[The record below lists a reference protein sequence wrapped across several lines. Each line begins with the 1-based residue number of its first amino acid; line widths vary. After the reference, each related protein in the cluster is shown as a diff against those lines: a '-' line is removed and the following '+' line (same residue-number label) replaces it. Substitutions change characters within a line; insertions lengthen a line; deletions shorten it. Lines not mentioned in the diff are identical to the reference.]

1 MNIIKGND
9 LKEYLQDKNF
19 VDFKKRFVFADMMS
33 EIKSHKEKL
42 VALYGLRR
50 TGKTTLMYQAIMEL
64 NNFDKCTF
72 IQCSGKDTIDDLFK
86 YLSKADSNYFF
97 IDEITKIKDF
107 IRFSSCLSDNFINKN
122 RKVIMSG
129 TDSLGFNIAASDELY
144 DRITML
150 HTTYIPFYEYNYL
163 LDKDIFTYMRYGGTL
178 SDENAFYN
186 EEKTNEYTNTSISKN
201 ILHTYKYW
209 KDENETS
216 IFDNISSSDM
226 TSFINRIIRQ
236 EDIKFITKVLSD
248 KFKASE
254 ISSVRQMYEVK
265 AKTNLLLPEEE
276 REDIPDAKIFKDESL
291 REKIRDALL
300 IKDEHDTDINDD
312 LARGIK
318 YNLLKLD
325 VIKKQDDTF
334 YLIQPGMRY
343 CHIKCIIDTIKEN
356 PILKNNFPKKD
367 IEMIC
372 EKIMQDIEGHLLEN
386 ICITDL
392 QDYYRMD
399 IGINVNK
406 YNPNALAG
414 EFDIVLENKVNKK
427 AIALEVK
434 RSDKAIEK
442 QKKWLNNKELCDFY
456 NLDTGY
462 NIVGKYVLYNGV
474 NLTNDDNVVYKNMS
488 DFLKA
493 PMNNINIDFPEF
505 NRLNTDANKD
515 KIFEIDNNVE
525 RE

>member
-178 SDENAFYN
+178 SDENVFYN

-276 REDIPDAKIFKDESL
+276 RKDIPDAKIFKDESL

-343 CHIKCIIDTIKEN
+343 CHIKSIIDTIKEN
-356 PILKNNFPKKD
+356 LILKNNFPKKD

-372 EKIMQDIEGHLLEN
+372 EKI
-386 ICITDL
+386 
-392 QDYYRMD
+392 
-399 IGINVNK
+399 GIN
-406 YNPNALAG
+406 
-414 EFDIVLENKVNKK
+414 I
-427 AIALEVK
+427 
-434 RSDKAIEK
+434 
-442 QKKWLNNKELCDFY
+442 
-456 NLDTGY
+456 
-462 NIVGKYVLYNGV
+462 
-474 NLTNDDNVVYKNMS
+474 
-488 DFLKA
+488 
-493 PMNNINIDFPEF
+493 
-505 NRLNTDANKD
+505 
-515 KIFEIDNNVE
+515 
-525 RE
+525 